1 VTDVERPL
9 DEGFQVD
16 STQFRCCRQTGIA
29 TKKAPLNLSFGEID
43 VTLGRTNVSTA
54 PCSAQAYSIT

>member
-29 TKKAPLNLSFGEID
+29 TKKAPLNPSFGEID
-43 VTLGRTNVSTA
+43 VTLGHTNISTA